1 MDQST
6 PIGEFDKFIKKF
18 EEGYDVVMGSRNG
31 RPGQP
36 LIRKIMAYGLVTL
49 RTLILR
55 LPYKDT
61 QCGFKAYSQ
70 KAVKKIFDKIR
81 IYGGNASSG
90 GSVSAGFDL
99 EVLFIARKQKLKV
112 VEVPVEWYEYGE
124 RKEVSP
130 IKDSWEGLRDLIKIR
145 LNAIQR
151 KYK

>member
-1 MDQST
+1 
-6 PIGEFDKFIKKF
+6 
-18 EEGYDVVMGSRNG
+18 
-31 RPGQP
+31 
-36 LIRKIMAYGLVTL
+36 MAYGLVTL

-145 LNAIQR
+145 LNAIQG